1 MVATESAQDR
11 ALVFDSSVLILFLND
26 ALPAETIELLNVH
39 LQAGL
44 AHISAI
50 VRAEV
55 LAWPEHTG
63 SSLDAARA
71 LLDVCQLVNVNAAV
85 ADEAARIRRETGLK
99 LPDAL
104 IAATALLQAA
114 TLVTANGRD
123 FRRVPGLALIE
134 T

>member
-1 MVATESAQDR
+1 MVAPESAPVR
-11 ALVFDSSVLILFLND
+11 PLVFDSSVLILFLND
-26 ALPAETIELLNVH
+26 ALPAETIELLNGHV
-39 LQAGL
+39 QAGL

-55 LAWPEHTG
+55 LAWPEHTAG
-63 SSLDAARA
+63 SLDAARA
-71 LLDVCQLVNVNAAV
+71 LLDVCQLVSVNAAI

-123 FRRVPGLALIE
+123 FRRVPGLVLIE

>member
-1 MVATESAQDR
+1 MPPEAPQDQ
-11 ALVFDSSVLILFLND
+11 ALVFDSSTLILFLND
-26 ALPAETIELLNVH
+26 ALPEAAVELLNVN
-39 LQAGL
+39 LQSGL
-44 AHISAI
+44 VFISAI

-55 LAWPEHTG
+55 LAWPAHTDG
-63 SSLDAARA
+63 SLSAARA
-71 LLDVCQLVNVNAAV
+71 LLDVCHLVPVSAEV

-104 IAATALLQAA
+104 IAATAVLQRA

-123 FRRVPGLALIE
+123 FRRVPDLGLIE

>member
-1 MVATESAQDR
+1 MVATASTTDR
-11 ALVFDSSVLILFLND
+11 PLVFDSSVLILFLND
-26 ALPAETIELLNVH
+26 ALPAETIELLNGHV
-39 LQAGL
+39 QAGS

-55 LAWPEHTG
+55 LAWPEHTAG
-63 SSLDAARA
+63 SLDAARA
-71 LLDVCQLVNVNAAV
+71 LLDVCQLVSVNGAI

-114 TLVTANGRD
+114 TLVTANARD
-123 FRRVPGLALIE
+123 FRRVPGLLLIE
-134 T
+134 S

>member
-1 MVATESAQDR
+1 M
-11 ALVFDSSVLILFLND
+11 LVFDSSVLILFLND
-26 ALPAETIELLNVH
+26 ALPAETVDLFKNS
-39 LQAGL
+39 LQAGT
-44 AHISAI
+44 AVISTI

-55 LAWPEHTG
+55 LAWSGH
-63 SSLDAARA
+63 SVASLQAAIA
-71 LLDVCQLVNVNAAV
+71 LLDICQLIPVTLAV

-114 TLVTANGRD
+114 TLVTANGKD
-123 FRRVPGLALIE
+123 FRRVPHLTLIE